1 MYEIVIIMRLKSLW
15 FVVFMF
21 LAVFQVMG
29 AAKQAD
35 TTALKKG
42 DKCPE
47 FVFKDAQGKDHR
59 LSELKGKYVFIDVW
73 ASWCYPCRKEYPYLQ
88 ELEEKMEGK
97 NIVFVGISCD
107 HVEWRW
113 TGALGIMKG
122 IQWWIAG
129 DESFLKAFRADRI
142 PRFIL
147 LDRKGRV
154 LELEMT
160 RPSNAKTLDRLLK
173 LKGL

>member
-1 MYEIVIIMRLKSLW
+1 
-15 FVVFMF
+15 
-21 LAVFQVMG
+21 
-29 AAKQAD
+29 
-35 TTALKKG
+35 
-42 DKCPE
+42 
-47 FVFKDAQGKDHR
+47 
-59 LSELKGKYVFIDVW
+59 
-73 ASWCYPCRKEYPYLQ
+73 
-88 ELEEKMEGK
+88 MEGK

-113 TGALGIMKG
+113 TGALGMMKG

-173 LKGL
+173 LKGSEEYTLKRKWQKLPYPYRGATCRVLPWN